1 MIFFILTREGFDQLR
16 QRSGA
21 IEPVQSPIWVN
32 QGVLSSSEINELE
45 RSGDSV
51 TVIANRIDP
60 HSPSAIESVVNMIRA
75 RHAGK
80 TVWVEHAAPSEEAG
94 LKRWPF
100 AASSTPVAKE
110 RAIGAPALVSP
121 SWRQALRSVLSQLDT
136 VSDRVRHYLHQTDAS
151 PPGLTII
158 PYHGYATAEK
168 IAVSGRVL
176 RNHTATPAQ
185 PGDTRWRNF
194 RALVGMMKS
203 DEVAGARVRA
213 RFGEAEHE
221 AVANDEGFFHLDIPL
236 ATSLTTPDISPGV
249 ALELIEPRPSDG
261 APVTAVATVSLPPA
275 SAKFG
280 IISDIDDTVLWTN
293 VTNRLNMLLMLAGSN
308 VHTRKPFRG
317 VAAFYAALRDGAA
330 GNENNPV
337 FYVSSSPWNLYT
349 PLTEFMR
356 LQDIPLGPLFLKD
369 LGEHTIFGANDHH
382 SHKLDAIERIL
393 DAYPHLPFVL
403 IGDSGEQDPEI
414 YSRVVHDYPQ
424 RVRAIYIRNI
434 NPDPSRID
442 AIDHLID
449 EVGKSGAQL
458 VLAPDSEFAAAHA
471 AGEGLIRF
479 EAVAEVRAAKRDDGE
494 RSTAS

>member
-1 MIFFILTREGFDQLR
+1 MIFFILTRDGFVQMR
-16 QRSGA
+16 QHVEAMRPALSA
-21 IEPVQSPIWVN
+21 LWIN
-32 QGVLSSSEINELE
+32 QDVLSATEISDLE
-45 RSGDSV
+45 RTGRNV
-51 TVIANRIDP
+51 TVIASRVDP
-60 HSPSAIESVVNMIRA
+60 RSRPAIESVIESIRA
-75 RHAGK
+75 RHAGE
-80 TVWVEHAAPSEEAG
+80 TVWVEHTTAVGSADSKRATSPVFPASVTKSSAAA
-94 LKRWPF
+94 
-100 AASSTPVAKE
+100 TPAVVTA
-110 RAIGAPALVSP
+110 
-121 SWRQALRSVLSQLDT
+121 SWRQALRSVVSQLDT
-136 VSDRVRHYLHQTDAS
+136 VSDRVRHYLHHTHAS
-151 PPGLTII
+151 PAGLTVI
-158 PYHGYATAEK
+158 PYHGYANSKK

-176 RNHTATPAQ
+176 RNHSTPMTQ
-185 PGDTRWRNF
+185 PDDTRWRNF

-203 DEVAGARVRA
+203 DEVSGARVRA
-213 RFGEAEHE
+213 RFGEWAHE
-221 AVANDEGFFHLDIPL
+221 AVTDEEGFFHLDIPL
-236 ATSLTTPDISPGV
+236 ATPLTPDASLGV
-249 ALELIEPRPSDG
+249 ALELIEPQPSDG
-261 APVTAVATVSLPPA
+261 ASVTAVASISVPPA
-275 SAKFG
+275 SARFG

-317 VAAFYAALRDGAA
+317 VAAFYKALRDGVG
-330 GNENNPV
+330 GNEGNPI

-369 LGEHTIFGANDHH
+369 IGDHTLFAASEHH
-382 SHKLDAIERIL
+382 SHKLDAIKRIL

-424 RVRAIYIRNI
+424 RVRVIYIRNI

-479 EAVAEVRAAKRDDGE
+479 EALPEVRSAKRDDGE
-494 RSTAS
+494 RGLAS

>member
-1 MIFFILTREGFDQLR
+1 MIFFILTREGFEQVPQHVEAEQPAGSAL
-16 QRSGA
+16 
-21 IEPVQSPIWVN
+21 WVN
-32 QGVLSSSEINELE
+32 QDVLSAAEISDLQ
-45 RSGDSV
+45 RPGRSV
-51 TVIANRIDP
+51 TVIASRIDP
-60 HSPSAIESVVNMIRA
+60 RSPSAVESAVDQIRA

-80 TVWVEHAAPSEEAG
+80 TVWVEHTALVDDANS
-94 LKRWPF
+94 KRWAF
-100 AASSTPVAKE
+100 AASPASAPKEKVAATPVA
-110 RAIGAPALVSP
+110 AST
-121 SWRQALRSVLSQLDT
+121 SWRQALRSVVSQLDT
-136 VSDRVRHYLHQTDAS
+136 VSDRVRHYLHHTDAS
-151 PPGLTII
+151 PAGLTII
-158 PYHGYATAEK
+158 PYHGYATAK
-168 IAVSGRVL
+168 NIAVSGRVL
-176 RNHTATPAQ
+176 RNHTAPTTQ
-185 PGDTRWRNF
+185 PDDTRWRNF

-203 DEVAGARVRA
+203 DEVRGARVRA
-213 RFGEAEHE
+213 HFGEVVHE
-221 AVANDEGFFHLDIPL
+221 AVTDEEGFFHLDIPL
-236 ATSLTTPDISPGV
+236 ATPLMPDASHGV
-249 ALELIEPRPSDG
+249 ALELIEPRSSDG
-261 APVTAVATVSLPPA
+261 GPVTASASISLPAA
-275 SAKFG
+275 SARFG

-317 VAAFYAALRDGAA
+317 VAAFYNALRDGVG
-330 GNENNPV
+330 GNEGNPI

-369 LGEHTIFGANDHH
+369 LSDHTLFGASEHH
-382 SHKLDAIERIL
+382 SHKLAAIERIL

-424 RVRAIYIRNI
+424 RVRVIYIRNV

-479 EAVAEVRAAKRDDGE
+479 EALPEVRSAKRDDGE
-494 RSTAS
+494 RGLAS